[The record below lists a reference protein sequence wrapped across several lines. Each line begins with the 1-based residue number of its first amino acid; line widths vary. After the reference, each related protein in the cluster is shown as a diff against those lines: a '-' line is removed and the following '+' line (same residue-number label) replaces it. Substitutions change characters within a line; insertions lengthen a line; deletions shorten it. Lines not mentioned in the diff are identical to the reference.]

1 MDRIKRQDR
10 KAHREIQKFFRELEK
25 PSGVGIEMRG
35 EWEGCRRAHV
45 CEDRYRVIW
54 RDLPETEDYAGDAD
68 DTVVPV
74 IVLRVG
80 PKLLPSGETIYQQPR
95 PGAE

>member
-10 KAHREIQKFFRELEK
+10 KAHGEIQKFFRELERI
-25 PSGVGIEMRG
+25 SGLGVEMRG

-45 CEDRYRVIW
+45 CDDRYRVIW
-54 RDLPETEDYAGDAD
+54 RDLPETEDYAGGPG

-74 IVLRVG
+74 VVLRVG
-80 PKLLPSGETIYQQPR
+80 PKVLPSGETIYQQPR
-95 PGAE
+95 PEEE

>member
-25 PSGVGIEMRG
+25 ASGLGIEMRG

-54 RDLPETEDYAGDAD
+54 RDLPETAGDAA

-95 PGAE
+95 PRAE

>member
-1 MDRIKRQDR
+1 MARIRRQDR
-10 KAHREIQKFFRELEK
+10 KAHGEIQKFFRELEK
-25 PSGVGIEMRG
+25 TRDLGIEMHG

-45 CEDRYRVIW
+45 CDDRYRVIW

-74 IVLRVG
+74 VVLRVG
-80 PKLLPSGETIYQQPR
+80 PKVLPSGETIYQQPR
-95 PGAE
+95 PKPE